1 MYQIDDSLQAVSL
14 LLSSRSSTKNCFEEQ
29 SPKFSSDISKMSNM
43 PNSRSRQQKKYDP
56 LYSALTLVL
65 ITGLKKT
72 PGKEMAF
79 LMIQIQYFV
88 KA

>member
-1 MYQIDDSLQAVSL
+1 
-14 LLSSRSSTKNCFEEQ
+14 
-29 SPKFSSDISKMSNM
+29 M